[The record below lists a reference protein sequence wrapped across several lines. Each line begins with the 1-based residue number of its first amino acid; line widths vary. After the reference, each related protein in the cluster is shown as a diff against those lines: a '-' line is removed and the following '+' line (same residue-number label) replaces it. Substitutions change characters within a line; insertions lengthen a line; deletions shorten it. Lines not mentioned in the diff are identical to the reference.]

1 MASDD
6 MHCTLAHPELTL
18 SLFSFPFL
26 FFFFLLEELEN
37 QMLDFLA
44 ALEAQRDSVT
54 WFLPVRRKGSLLRRL
69 QGSLFSWCGVVDMD
83 FLSPFLIMLAIPSS
97 YLDCRI
103 DARRC
108 SSQLRAGGSSQ
119 E

>member
-26 FFFFLLEELEN
+26 FFFLLEELEN

-44 ALEAQRDSVT
+44 ALEAQGDSVT

-69 QGSLFSWCGVVDMD
+69 QGSLFSRRDVVDMD
-83 FLSPFLIMLAIPSS
+83 FLPPFLIMLAILSS